1 MFNNTN
7 RWLRPDDWTTPLYR
21 TNFPKVSKV
30 FLSLSF
36 FTLQCDILKQYSC
49 TISLGC
55 NCLFFVMQLFIEH
68 FVNARIFSIVQRHPN
83 SCKSQLHKIVLLS
96 KSLFPQFF
104 NLPVKLFSL
113 FATANS
119 FDRAQNCSD
128 PICCLFI
135 AFFFFLSNFSWE
147 LTLQCQ
153 VVFFSMLASN
163 WTCMIFSNLPHCHS
177 LAVV

>member
-1 MFNNTN
+1 MTEPPRYTGQTVLKFQK
-7 RWLRPDDWTTPLYR
+7 
-21 TNFPKVSKV
+21 F

-68 FVNARIFSIVQRHPN
+68 FVNARIFCIVQRHPN

-104 NLPVKLFSL
+104 SHPVKLFYL
-113 FATANS
+113 FATENS

-135 AFFFFLSNFSWE
+135 AFFFFFSVISHE
-147 LTLQCQ
+147 
-153 VVFFSMLASN
+153 N
-163 WTCMIFSNLPHCHS
+163 
-177 LAVV
+177 